1 MGLKLKWNSP
11 VILTFALVC
20 TAVFVADM
28 LMMGKLMPVFTVYP
42 SVDWS
47 NPFSLASL
55 VTHVFGH
62 ANLEHLLGNL
72 TFILLLGPIIEEKYG
87 SKRLI
92 YMILATAL
100 ITGFINI
107 IFFNTGLDG
116 SQRHSFYA
124 DLIGFV
130 YQCLFRRDSGYI
142 YTGSIAFYWKGITP
156 KRRNQSDSRICAH
169 HRWYMWKFFR
179 ISRERDV
186 DSIKNYWLLPASSL

>member
-20 TAVFVADM
+20 TTVFVADM

-87 SKRLI
+87 SKS
-92 YMILATAL
+92 
-100 ITGFINI
+100 FINVL
-107 IFFNTGLDG
+107 FFDTGLMG
-116 SQRHSFYA
+116 ASGIVFMLILLVSFTNVSSGEIPVTFILVA
-124 DLIGFV
+124 LLFIG
-130 YQCLFRRDSGYI
+130 
-142 YTGSIAFYWKGITP
+142 
-156 KRRNQSDSRICAH
+156 
-169 HRWYMWKFFR
+169 
-179 ISRERDV
+179 
-186 DSIKNYWLLPASSL
+186 KNYYKV